1 MDVRLKADADAI
13 PLSGSLF
20 FSAAVETAVE
30 AALAL
35 AVEARATAD
44 AAVTLSGLSSSYS
57 SVDADADKL
66 LKSGAR
72 IQPVN

>member
-1 MDVRLKADADAI
+1 MKEEAATTAVLL
-13 PLSGSLF
+13 LSSC
-20 FSAAVETAVE
+20 FSAAET
-30 AALAL
+30 

>member
-1 MDVRLKADADAI
+1 MKEEAATTAVLL
-13 PLSGSLF
+13 LSSC
-20 FSAAVETAVE
+20 FSAVETAVE

-72 IQPVN
+72 LQPVN